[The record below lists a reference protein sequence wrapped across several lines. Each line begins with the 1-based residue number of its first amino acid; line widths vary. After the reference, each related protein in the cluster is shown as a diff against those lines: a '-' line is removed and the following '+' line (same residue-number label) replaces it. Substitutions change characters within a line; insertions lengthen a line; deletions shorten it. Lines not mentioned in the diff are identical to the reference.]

1 MEGSQPPDTAI
12 AAPAPPV
19 GPLVI
24 DLLPKPT
31 PERDCPARPDGE
43 IVVCAE
49 QEEQE
54 QFRLRPLDPRFAN
67 QVEEDGRAR
76 VTIGNTEIF
85 ADTEAAPLAGGV
97 TSKRVMI
104 RAKIKF

>member
-1 MEGSQPPDTAI
+1 MEGSQPPQTEI
-12 AAPAPPV
+12 AEPAPAY
-19 GPLVI
+19 GPQVI
-24 DLLPKPT
+24 DLLPKIAPK
-31 PERDCPARPDGE
+31 RSCPKPKDGE
-43 IVVCAE
+43 ILVCDQPE
-49 QEEQE
+49 DQE

-76 VTIGNTEIF
+76 VMVGNTEVV

>member
-1 MEGSQPPDTAI
+1 MEGSQPAETAI
-12 AAPAPPV
+12 VAPAPST
-19 GPLVI
+19 GRLVI
-24 DLLPKPT
+24 DLLPKKQPR
-31 PERDCPARPDGE
+31 RDCPSRPDGE

-67 QVEEDGRAR
+67 QVDEDGRAR
-76 VTIGNTEIF
+76 VMIGNTEVV